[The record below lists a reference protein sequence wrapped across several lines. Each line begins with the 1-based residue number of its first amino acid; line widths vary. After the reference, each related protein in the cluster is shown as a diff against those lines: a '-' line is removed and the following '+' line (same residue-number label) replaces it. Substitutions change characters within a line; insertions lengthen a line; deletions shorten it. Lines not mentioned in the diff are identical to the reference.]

1 MLQPLK
7 IFVMAMFVAIA
18 IKQLE
23 EEERTEAEKTAIVL
37 AKDENWLTSLGTT
50 VFDRVHSEDLEPL
63 DISKVN
69 KMRQKT
75 LKEKRMNE
83 ITREICVYLFFTFL
97 VLCIA
102 FLLRDTTGFF
112 QTRNIEE
119 LFLLKPRSSNNT
131 KLTNFNKVCDNYFRL
146 KLTSYGIYPKVV
158 TKSDIEGGG
167 ACT

>member
-7 IFVMAMFVAIA
+7 IFVMAMFVAVA

-23 EEERTEAEKTAIVL
+23 EEEKTEAEKTARVL
-37 AKDENWLTSLGTT
+37 AKDENWLTSIGTT

-63 DISKVN
+63 DASKVN

-102 FLLRDTTGFF
+102 FLLRDRTGFF
-112 QTRNIEE
+112 QTRDIEE

-131 KLTNFNKVCDNYFRL
+131 KTTNFNKVCHIHFYLIASFIL
-146 KLTSYGIYPKVV
+146 CKSELTVHKTS
-158 TKSDIEGGG
+158 
-167 ACT
+167 A